1 MNDVLLIWTE
11 SNPSTMEKN
20 HLMLNGLEKSGVK
33 TYALGF
39 CHDKSSIDYFE
50 KTYSSEALYSY
61 EYGSEGT
68 LNQGSNIPSKLFNN
82 FKIMLRYAIK
92 LYQHCRQRTYSAI
105 IIPPQPFELT
115 FPTIIIGK
123 LLRIKIVPNIMEYYP
138 SLPTFHDKKSLL
150 KRLSWKITS
159 KYANAYIVISKF
171 LKEKFTATN
180 KKIFI
185 LPAILSVTDHDLDNN
200 RLPINKE
207 TAANNKKTSP
217 KLIYTS
223 SLAYSDLL
231 QFCIK
236 ALSKINDKTFTL
248 TITGNYPE
256 NVKETWLETA
266 KNYGLDGKIIFCG
279 FLSATEL
286 HRLQLNSTALLI
298 PLLNSERHCARFPQK
313 VLGYMALGKPIITT
327 HVGEMAEYF
336 IDGKTAIMDAT
347 VTPDGLSKKIA
358 SILENPELANEIG
371 QNGSIV
377 VKDTFSEVNWGIKL
391 KKFLNRI

>member
-1 MNDVLLIWTE
+1 
-11 SNPSTMEKN
+11 
-20 HLMLNGLEKSGVK
+20 
-33 TYALGF
+33 
-39 CHDKSSIDYFE
+39 
-50 KTYSSEALYSY
+50 
-61 EYGSEGT
+61 
-68 LNQGSNIPSKLFNN
+68 
-82 FKIMLRYAIK
+82 
-92 LYQHCRQRTYSAI
+92 
-105 IIPPQPFELT
+105 
-115 FPTIIIGK
+115 
-123 LLRIKIVPNIMEYYP
+123 MEYYP

-171 LKEKFTATN
+171 LKEKFATTN

-185 LPAILSVTDHDLDNN
+185 LPAILSVTDHDLNNN

-207 TAANNKKTSP
+207 TAANNKEISP

-256 NVKETWLETA
+256 NIKETWLETA